1 MATMNSGLGGST
13 GYGENSFKASSY
25 SGNLDDGSV
34 SVNISSVFGP
44 AGMNVYGTSYS
55 SIYINTNGLVTFAS
69 SNHTYTPSTALTA
82 MGQPSIAAYWTDID
96 ISKGGDIIWDLDP
109 TSGKVTITWL
119 NVAPYTGSG
128 TNSFQMVLTATGGGD
143 FDVEF
148 IYGSIGFTNGY
159 TGQATVGMSN
169 GTNSQIL
176 AEGSSNAAMLAT
188 YAHNDFDTNDPLGVF
203 SLSSEGGVPAA
214 LDGIVDGTAGNDLI
228 DTSYTGDAN
237 GDRVDNGDATGYAGT
252 SGNGD
257 YIRAGAGNDTV
268 HAGLGNDQVFGGS
281 GADSITGG
289 YGNDTIDGGSEND
302 TIDGG
307 SGHDSIEGG
316 TGDDVLYG
324 GAAGAG
330 ISYTASYT
338 EVTAATQSVAGT
350 SGRPNFTVQTV
361 SGDNNLTAGTS
372 GTVSGW
378 RIGNGDSTETHTHT
392 MSSQVAGAQLL
403 VTGFDANE
411 QMTLIIDGVTLNLT
425 TAIANGT
432 VSLAGTGY
440 TIDGSGRLVRTSGAS
455 GNVGTITIN
464 VPFSSLTV
472 SATGSNTNNST
483 SGFYYELYVNTV
495 PVPQA
500 AEGAGND
507 TLSGGAGNDQ
517 LYGGDG
523 NDSLSGGAD
532 SDTLYGGNG
541 SDTLYGDAGADSL
554 YGDAGTDLLNGGDGA
569 DQLFGGADNDT
580 LNGDLGDDTLYGGD
594 GNDSLSGGDGNDR
607 LFGEAGDDTLYGDAG
622 DDSLVGG
629 DGNDRLFGGDGT
641 DTLLGDGGND
651 SLDGGAGADS
661 LFGGIG
667 DDTLLGGTGND
678 TLMGGDGTDL
688 IYGGDNDD
696 LLSGEAGSDTLYGDL
711 GNDVLSGGNDA
722 DSLFGDEGDDTL
734 RGDGGHDTLD
744 GGAGND
750 LLEGGDGNDSLVG
763 GDGDGRLF
771 GGIGDDRLFGGAGN
785 DSLDGSSGADSLV
798 GGGGNDTLSGGDDND
813 TISGDDGDDLIYGGA
828 GADNLSGGT
837 GSDTITGGAGADLIS
852 GGAGQDYADYS
863 TSGAGVTVDLAAGT
877 GSGGDAQGDTLS
889 GIDGIYGS
897 AWDDVLLG
905 YDGQGSTPGDLFTNV
920 FYGGAGNDSLDGR
933 GGDDLLYGGADN
945 DTLRGGAGNDTL
957 YGDAGNDLIEG
968 GTGADLI
975 YGGIGNDTIIGGPGD
990 TVDGG
995 ENAGDNDVLDL
1006 SAWGWSLTNIT
1017 YDPLNGENGT
1027 VEFLDAAGAVIGTM
1041 AFSNIEKV
1049 IPCFTP
1055 GTRIVTD
1062 RGEVAVEDLVAG
1074 DLVLTRDNGLQPL
1087 RWVGQRRLSLADLI
1101 VQPKLRP
1108 VRIAQG
1114 ALGQGL
1120 PQREMK
1126 VSPQHRMLMEGWQAE
1141 MLFGEGEVLVAA
1153 THLTGLPGVEQVLTG
1168 GVTYVHI
1175 MFDRHE
1181 IVLADGAWSES
1192 FQPAQRMLDGM
1203 GGEASEEILTLFPEL
1218 AAMDVAFPSA
1228 RLTLKAHEAR
1238 VLLAA

>member
-44 AGMNVYGTSYS
+44 AGMNVYGTSYN

-69 SNHTYTPSTALTA
+69 SNHTYTPSTSLTA
-82 MGQPSIAAYWTDID
+82 LGQPSIAAFWTDID
-96 ISKGGDIIWDLDP
+96 ISKGGDIIWDLNP
-109 TSGKVTITWL
+109 SAGTVTITWL

-143 FDVEF
+143 FDVEL
-148 IYGSIGFTNGY
+148 IYSNIGFTNGY

-169 GTNSQIL
+169 GSTSQIL
-176 AEGSSNAAMLAT
+176 AEGSSNAAVLGT
-188 YAHNDFDTNDPLGVF
+188 YANNDFDTNHPLGVF
-203 SLSSEGGVPAA
+203 SLNSEGGVPQA

-228 DTSYTGDAN
+228 DGSYTGDPN
-237 GDRVDNGDATGYAGT
+237 GDRVDTGDATGYAGT

-257 YIRAGAGNDTV
+257 YIRAGAGSDTV

-281 GADSITGG
+281 GADSVTGG
-289 YGNDTIDGGSEND
+289 YGNDTLDGGSEND

-307 SGHDSIEGG
+307 SGHDSVEGG

-324 GAAGAG
+324 GDAGAG
-330 ISYTASYT
+330 ISYTASYSEAT
-338 EVTAATQSVAGT
+338 TAATQTMAGS
-350 SGRPNFTVQTV
+350 SGRPSFTIQTT

-372 GTVSGW
+372 GAVSGW

-392 MSSQVAGAQLL
+392 MSSQVAGARLL
-403 VTGFDANE
+403 VTGFDSNE
-411 QMTLIIDGVTLNLT
+411 QLSITIDGVTQNLT

-432 VSLAGTGY
+432 VSLSGTGY
-440 TIDGSGRLVRTSGAS
+440 SIDSSGRLVRTSGSS
-455 GNVGTITIN
+455 GNVGTLTIN
-464 VPFSSLTV
+464 VPFTTLGV
-472 SATGSNTNNST
+472 NATGTNTGAT
-483 SGFYYELYVNTV
+483 SSGVYYELYVNTA

-500 AEGAGND
+500 AETAGND

-523 NDSLSGGAD
+523 NDSLSGGED

-541 SDTLYGDAGADSL
+541 GDTLNGDGGTDSL
-554 YGDAGTDLLNGGDGA
+554 YGDAGADLLNGGDGA
-569 DQLFGGADNDT
+569 DQLFGGIDNDT
-580 LNGDLGDDTLYGGD
+580 LNGDLGADTLYGGD
-594 GNDSLSGGDGNDR
+594 GNDSLSGGDDNDR
-607 LFGEAGDDTLYGDAG
+607 LFGEAGDDTLNGGLG

-629 DGNDRLFGGDGT
+629 EGADRLFGGEGA
-641 DTLLGDGGND
+641 DTLLGDAGAD

-661 LFGGIG
+661 LSGGLG
-667 DDTLLGGTGND
+667 DDTIL
-678 TLMGGDGTDL
+678 GGDG
-688 IYGGDNDD
+688 DD
-696 LLSGEAGSDTLYGDL
+696 SASGEA
-711 GNDVLSGGNDA
+711 GNDVLSGGLGN
-722 DSLFGDEGDDTL
+722 
-734 RGDGGHDTLD
+734 DTLD
-744 GGAGND
+744 GGA
-750 LLEGGDGNDSLVG
+750 
-763 GDGDGRLF
+763 
-771 GGIGDDRLFGGAGN
+771 
-785 DSLDGSSGADSLV
+785 
-798 GGGGNDTLSGGDDND
+798 DND
-813 TISGDDGDDLIYGGA
+813 TISGDDGDDLIFGGA
-828 GADNLSGGT
+828 GADSL
-837 GSDTITGGAGADLIS
+837 TGGAGADTLS
-852 GGAGQDYADYS
+852 GGAGADTLAGSQGMDFADYS
-863 TSGAGVTVDLAAGT
+863 GSGAGVTVDLATGT
-877 GSGGDAQGDTLS
+877 GTGGDAQGDVLS
-889 GIDGIYGS
+889 GMDGIYGS

-905 YDGQGSTPGDLFTNV
+905 YDGQGSTAGDIYTNI

-933 GGDDLLYGGADN
+933 GGDDALYGGADN

-957 YGDAGNDLIEG
+957 YGDAGDDLIEG
-968 GTGADLI
+968 GSGADLI
-975 YGGIGNDTIIGGPGD
+975 FGGTGSDTIIAGPGD
-990 TVDGG
+990 TINGG

-1017 YDPLNGENGT
+1017 YDPLNDENGT
-1027 VEFLDAAGAVIGTM
+1027 VEFLDGNGQVIGSM
-1041 AFSNIEKV
+1041 SFSNIEKV

-1062 RGEVAVEDLVAG
+1062 RGDIPVEDLVAG

-1087 RWVGQRRLSLADLI
+1087 RWVGQRKLSLADLI

-1120 PQREMK
+1120 PCREMK
-1126 VSPQHRMLMEGWQAE
+1126 VSPQHRMLVEGWRAE
-1141 MLFGEGEVLVAA
+1141 MLFGEAEVLVAA

-1192 FQPAQRMLDGM
+1192 FQPAQRMLNSMDTA
-1203 GGEASEEILTLFPEL
+1203 ASEEILTLFPEL
-1218 AAMDVAFPSA
+1218 AALDVAFPSA